1 MSRKFIRV
9 VGSGSDTALVV
20 RKPSSVG
27 EFLNSIGATS
37 GADGPDNIGPIVG
50 AAVGGL
56 MYRNSHP
63 ILGVFGGAI
72 LGKNL
77 PVLLVAEHRKTAVCN
92 IGIAAACVAG
102 SLIGAK
108 RGHPVIGF
116 GLGWLTGG
124 LIVHY
129 GGFRR

>member
-1 MSRKFIRV
+1 VSQKFIRV
-9 VGSGSDTALVV
+9 VGSDSDTALVV
-20 RKPSSVG
+20 HKPSSVG

-37 GADGPDNIGPIVG
+37 DAGGPDSIGPIVG

-56 MYRNSHP
+56 MYRKTHP

-77 PVLLVAEHRKTAVCN
+77 PAMLVPEHRSAAVCN

-102 SLIGAK
+102 SLIGGK
-108 RGHPVIGF
+108 RGHSVIGF

-129 GGFRR
+129 GGFRK